1 MPFITDLAD
10 KLRSYTAP
18 DGSKLTV
25 VETSG
30 WKTRGYAGQGMA
42 SVEGVLWHHTA
53 TAEAAYAR
61 SNAPTLNILINGHS
75 FLPGPLSQLSLGRDG
90 TVYVV
95 AAGLCNH
102 AGTGSA
108 SGLYRNV
115 GNSYFIGIEMES
127 SGVRDDW
134 TAAQR
139 RVMPH
144 LGAALERGYGKSKD
158 FIQIG
163 HKEYSDQG
171 KIDPAYID
179 MNALRQ
185 SINDLLYGGTTHV
198 APAAQNAAPATGQQ
212 TAVGNNLNAPHW
224 TVRSG
229 DSLGRIARY
238 YFGSATAAEVKKIAD
253 YNGIKD
259 ANRISVGQRIFIP
272 GPLVWTVQAGDS
284 WEKIA
289 TYYGY
294 SVQAVKD
301 RNPSKSLTPGT
312 VLQIWGAGER

>member
-25 VETSG
+25 VETAG
-30 WKTRGYAGQGMA
+30 WKTRGYAGQSLTNVA
-42 SVEGVLWHHTA
+42 GVLWHHTA
-53 TAEAAYAR
+53 TPESAYAR

-75 FLPGPLSQLSLGRDG
+75 FLPGPLCQIGLGRDG

-95 AAGLCNH
+95 AAGLGNH
-102 AGTGSA
+102 AGRG
-108 SGLYRNV
+108 RV
-115 GNSYFIGIEMES
+115 GNIVNTGNYHLIGIEMES

-144 LGAALERGYGKSKD
+144 LGAALERGYGKGKD
-158 FIQIG
+158 FLQIG
-163 HKEYSDQG
+163 HKEYSAEG

-185 SINDLLYGGTTHV
+185 SINDLLYGGKTHV
-198 APAAQNAAPATGQQ
+198 PAPAQNAAPATGQQ

-253 YNGIKD
+253 YNSIKD

-272 GPLVWTVQAGDS
+272 GPLVWTVQAGDT

-294 SVQAVKD
+294 SVQAVKG
-301 RNPSKSLTPGT
+301 RNPGKSLTPGT